1 MIFIPIFIP
10 NRVLNPVRV
19 KYRDKIKTNSKME
32 TKEPIIQG
40 SYYHIYNR
48 GNNGIDV
55 FLEPESY
62 YHFLRL
68 YAKYIEPVADTY
80 AWCLLKNHFH
90 LLVRIKDKT
99 EINENELTYSTIEKP
114 KIIDPSRQFSHLFNA
129 YTQAINKRHNRT
141 GSLFETTFERKAV
154 TSEKYFQQLIFYIH
168 NNPVHH
174 GFVKQM
180 SLYPWSSYETIISNK
195 PTMLKRSE
203 VLEMYGDVENFIFYH
218 NQQQNSNEINN
229 LIIEY

>member
-1 MIFIPIFIP
+1 MEIKVPILHG
-10 NRVLNPVRV
+10 N
-19 KYRDKIKTNSKME
+19 
-32 TKEPIIQG
+32 
-40 SYYHIYNR
+40 YYHIYNR

-55 FLEPESY
+55 FLVNENCN
-62 YHFLRL
+62 HFLRL
-68 YAKYIEPVADTY
+68 YAKYIEPVAETF

-90 LLVRIKDKT
+90 LLVRIKDKK
-99 EINENELTYSTIEKP
+99 EIDENDLSYNNTEKP

-129 YTQAINKRHNRT
+129 YTQGMNRRHNRT
-141 GSLFETTFERKAV
+141 GSLFESTFERKLV

-180 SLYPWSSYETIISNK
+180 SLYPWSSYGTIISDK
-195 PTMLKRSE
+195 PTKLRREE
-203 VLEMYGDVENFIFYH
+203 VVELFEGIENFIFYH
-218 NQQQNSNEINN
+218 NQQQNLNEIND

>member
-1 MIFIPIFIP
+1 
-10 NRVLNPVRV
+10 
-19 KYRDKIKTNSKME
+19 ME
-32 TKEPIIQG
+32 AKVPLTHG

-55 FLEPESY
+55 FLETENY

-68 YAKYIEPVADTY
+68 YAKYIEPIAETY

-90 LLVRIKDKT
+90 ILVRIKDKS
-99 EINENELTYSTIEKP
+99 EIVESELTYSTTEKP
-114 KIIDPSRQFSHLFNA
+114 KVIEASRQFSHFFNS
-129 YTQAINKRHNRT
+129 YTQAINKRHHRT
-141 GSLFETTFERKAV
+141 GSLFEKNFERKLV

-180 SLYPWSSYETIISNK
+180 NLYPWSSYETIVSNK
-195 PTMLKRSE
+195 PTMLKRNE
-203 VLEMYGDVENFIFYH
+203 VVALFGDQENFIYYH
-218 NQQQNSNEINN
+218 NQQQNTNEIND
-229 LIIEY
+229 LIIEI

>member
-1 MIFIPIFIP
+1 MEQKQPILYG
-10 NRVLNPVRV
+10 N
-19 KYRDKIKTNSKME
+19 
-32 TKEPIIQG
+32 
-40 SYYHIYNR
+40 YYHIYNR

-55 FLEPESY
+55 FLDNDSY

-68 YAKYIEPVADTY
+68 YAKYVEPIAETF

-90 LLVRIKDKT
+90 LLVRIKDKN
-99 EINENELTYSTIEKP
+99 EINENQLTYNTTEKP
-114 KIIDPSRQFSHLFNA
+114 KVIDPSRQFSHLFNA

-141 GSLFETTFERKAV
+141 GSLFETTFERKLV
-154 TSEKYFQQLIFYIH
+154 TNEKYLQQLIFYIH

-180 SLYPWSSYETIISNK
+180 TLYPWSSYDTVVSDK
-195 PTMLKRSE
+195 PTKLMRAE
-203 VLEMYGDVENFIFYH
+203 VIEIFNDLDNFVYFH
-218 NQQQNSNEINN
+218 NQQQSMNEISN

>member
-1 MIFIPIFIP
+1 MEQKQPILHG
-10 NRVLNPVRV
+10 N
-19 KYRDKIKTNSKME
+19 
-32 TKEPIIQG
+32 
-40 SYYHIYNR
+40 YYHIYNR

-55 FLEPESY
+55 FLDSDSY

-68 YAKYIEPVADTY
+68 YAKYVEPIAETF

-90 LLVRIKDKT
+90 LLVRIKDKN
-99 EINENELTYSTIEKP
+99 EIDENQLTYNTTEKP
-114 KIIDPSRQFSHLFNA
+114 KVIDPSRQFSHLLNA

-141 GSLFETTFERKAV
+141 GSLFETTFERKIV
-154 TSEKYFQQLIFYIH
+154 TNEKYLQQLIFYIH

-180 SLYPWSSYETIISNK
+180 SLYPWSSYDTVTSDK
-195 PTMLKRSE
+195 PTKLMRAE
-203 VLEMYGDVENFIFYH
+203 VIELFSDLENFVYFH
-218 NQQQNSNEINN
+218 NQQQSMNEISN